1 MENRIVCL
9 QSLLTEWRVVFWIT
23 FILQMAKM
31 FIFSIWGS
39 GDVQPWNAAGDPDAE
54 PLASDDD
61 DVSEC
66 EYADSTS
73 FDEYDFRRYS
83 I

>member
-1 MENRIVCL
+1 MCVCL

-23 FILQMAKM
+23 FVLQMAKL

-39 GDVQPWNAAGDPDAE
+39 GDVQPWNDAADPDAE
-54 PLASDDD
+54 RFATDDD
-61 DVSEC
+61 LSEC

-73 FDEYDFRRYS
+73 FDEYDFQRRYS